1 VHLKANDLDIHSGLQ
16 NAGQILMSQL
26 KGQLFWIILI
36 CLIATA
42 GAVYF
47 LGGIQ
52 TAELKAYLKQAG
64 FWAPLVYILIY
75 VVATVLML
83 PSTALNL
90 MGGALFGL
98 WLGTLWT
105 SIAAIIA
112 ALVSFLYTRT
122 IGQRVIKKRFKKWE
136 KLDSEIQRGGIYYI
150 FAIRLLPII
159 PYGLVNFVAGL
170 TSVSFKD
177 YTLGTIAGTV
187 PGLMPFV
194 FIGSSGLTA
203 IKTGNTLP
211 LVGALSLTGL
221 LVIGATLYQRQK
233 RSR

>member
-1 VHLKANDLDIHSGLQ
+1 
-16 NAGQILMSQL
+16 MSQL

-42 GAVYF
+42 GAVYL
-47 LGGIQ
+47 LGGIP
-52 TAELKAYLKQAG
+52 TETLKAFLKNAG
-64 FWAPLVYILIY
+64 LWAPLAYIVIY
-75 VVATVLML
+75 VVATILML

-98 WLGTLWT
+98 WFGTLWT
-105 SIAAIIA
+105 SIAAILAAIA
-112 ALVSFLYTRT
+112 SFLYTRT

-136 KLDSEIQRGGIYYI
+136 QLDSEIKRGGIYYI

-159 PYGLVNFVAGL
+159 PYGLVNFAAGL
-170 TSVSFKD
+170 TSISFKD
-177 YTLGTIAGTV
+177 YTIGTIAGTV
-187 PGLMPFV
+187 PGLLPFV

-203 IKTGNTLP
+203 LKTGNTLP

-221 LVIGATLYQRQK
+221 LVIGATIYQRK
-233 RSR
+233 RRSR